1 MQLKIVCVTIW
12 EFFIKSNKRI
22 FGVSSGAQLAYRI
35 NSYREAGNIKNFIIS
50 NMEDSKD
57 INEAIELSLDIQ
69 RHWINFQFPRYL
81 RSLCQIA
88 NDVFKKHNLPLCDY
102 NYYATLVESYFCPVF
117 VVPFDEYGLPIQ
129 ISTKIGKEI
138 KLSNELDV
146 AIQQLKQYDVEHS
159 QLANIEKYF
168 VKNVQKY
175 L

>member
-1 MQLKIVCVTIW
+1 
-12 EFFIKSNKRI
+12 
-22 FGVSSGAQLAYRI
+22 
-35 NSYREAGNIKNFIIS
+35 
-50 NMEDSKD
+50 MEDSKD

>member
-1 MQLKIVCVTIW
+1 
-12 EFFIKSNKRI
+12 
-22 FGVSSGAQLAYRI
+22 
-35 NSYREAGNIKNFIIS
+35 
-50 NMEDSKD
+50 MEDGKD
-57 INEAIELSLDIQ
+57 INEAIDQSLNIQ
-69 RHWINFQFPRYL
+69 RHCVNSKIIGYL
-81 RSLCQIA
+81 RSLSQIV
-88 NDVFKKHNLPLCDY
+88 NDVFLRHNLPLCNY

-168 VKNVQKY
+168 VKNVQNY